1 MNNLLLIK
9 LLGELKQMQCE
20 LMAVKCNRDEWKA
33 EAQRL
38 RAIERE
44 GTYGLYFNR
53 ASQSYTDAQ
62 NG

>member
-33 EAQRL
+33 ESQRL
-38 RAIERE
+38 SAKATRRT
-44 GTYGLYFNR
+44 G
-53 ASQSYTDAQ
+53 
-62 NG
+62 